1 MKYITIDIL
10 YMFDKK
16 EGYIIEI
23 GSGIDIKIYDIIII
37 VERIKLVLNHK
48 ECYK

>member
-1 MKYITIDIL
+1 
-10 YMFDKK
+10 MFDKK
-16 EGYIIEI
+16 EDYIIEI
-23 GSGIDIKIYDIIII
+23 GLGIDIKIYDIIII